1 MTVLLLI
8 SREGSLTIS
17 KHAQSTW
24 DPQYTVKIS
33 VKVATLNLCLGLKNK
48 KDLIRNYI
56 LEKKIDILCMQ
67 ETEVPDDFDEEQIRI
82 PDYNLELEN
91 SEIKRR
97 VGVYIKS
104 SLSYRRRPELEGKE
118 LNLVVIDLFDDRKTR
133 IINVYR
139 SFNPVGMT
147 ARNKFLQQLKAVKH
161 AWSVNTVVLGDFNLD
176 YKKKYQHDYTH
187 HVLFQDFEEHL
198 SEKNLI
204 QLVNFPTWNRIV
216 GLIHKSSILDHIY
229 VRDPTC
235 LSTISNKNLCFGDHD
250 LIMFTLKTKCFE
262 KKVEL
267 SRDWRFYSK
276 AIL

>member
-1 MTVLLLI
+1 M
-8 SREGSLTIS
+8 
-17 KHAQSTW
+17 
-24 DPQYTVKIS
+24 
-33 VKVATLNLCLGLKNK
+33 
-48 KDLIRNYI
+48 
-56 LEKKIDILCMQ
+56 
-67 ETEVPDDFDEEQIRI
+67 
-82 PDYNLELEN
+82 
-91 SEIKRR
+91 
-97 VGVYIKS
+97 
-104 SLSYRRRPELEGKE
+104 
-118 LNLVVIDLFDDRKTR
+118 IDLFDDRKTR

-147 ARNKFLQQLKAVKH
+147 ARNKFIQQLKAVKH
-161 AWSVNTVVLGDFNLD
+161 AWSVNTIVLGDFNLD
-176 YKKKYQHDYTH
+176 FKKKYQHDYAH

-250 LIMFTLKTKCFE
+250 LVMFTLKTKCLE

-276 AIL
+276 AILCSKHTLLNQNQK